1 MALFVVAAC
10 GGGSKSSSSNTTTTT
25 GTSGTPQIDAA
36 NLPADFSQMAK
47 LKNLASEGKG
57 MIGVLLPDTTTSA
70 RYVQYDAPYLKKA
83 FQAAGLTS
91 SQFKIDNAHGST
103 STMQQQAEADIT
115 AGASVL
121 LVDPLDPGS
130 GAAIESKAMSQGVKV
145 IDYDRLVTGGPK
157 DRYYVSFNN
166 VQVGKLIGQGEVDCI
181 SAWKVSKPALLVMSG
196 DPTDNNAK
204 LFAQGYNGVLKPHFD
219 DGSYT
224 KYHGLQLQLRRRY
237 TQGLS
242 ANVNYTLSKTQA
254 DIWADNATQT
264 VNYRTLRDRT
274 FDAQVSPFDVRHV
287 LQTYGTYDR
296 PFGKDRRVGI
306 DNRVLDAIAG
316 GWTLGGIFTFQTG
329 TPFRLMSGRSTVN
342 GEDAGVILKNGLTV
356 EDLQK
361 MIQISPGPGFNR
373 YWIDPKLIGPDGR
386 ANPAYLDVPT
396 NPGEFGQI
404 VYLRGRN
411 NWSLDGSLNKQVRIT
426 SGVTFTMHVTA
437 TNVLNHPIWSTPG
450 FLGQTSIQSITF
462 GQSTQPANNA
472 NPRAVY
478 LRGTIEF

>member
-1 MALFVVAAC
+1 MRVAWRGLAIMGLASMALFVVAAC

-25 GTSGTPQIDAA
+25 GTSGTPQID
-36 NLPADFSQMAK
+36 ADFSQMAK

-204 LFAQGYNGVLKPHFD
+204 LFAQGYNGVLKSHFD

-224 KYHGLQLQLRRRY
+224 KVGAPAGTWTPSVAATTFEQQYTAHPNINAVVTPNDDNANAVIAVLLKDKIPAKTFPTTGQDASPSGLQNILKGYQCGTVYKPIFEEAQAAVGLALFLRADK
-237 TQGLS
+237 TPPSSL
-242 ANVNYTLSKTQA
+242 VNATTRDTTLNA
-254 DIWADNATQT
+254 DIKSVYTKPSWVTTENMNDTIIKDGWLKPSALCA
-264 VNYRTLRDRT
+264 
-274 FDAQVSPFDVRHV
+274 
-287 LQTYGTYDR
+287 
-296 PFGKDRRVGI
+296 GK
-306 DNRVLDAIAG
+306 LASACK
-316 GWTLGGIFTFQTG
+316 
-329 TPFRLMSGRSTVN
+329 
-342 GEDAGVILKNGLTV
+342 DAG
-356 EDLQK
+356 
-361 MIQISPGPGFNR
+361 IQ
-373 YWIDPKLIGPDGR
+373 
-386 ANPAYLDVPT
+386 
-396 NPGEFGQI
+396 
-404 VYLRGRN
+404 
-411 NWSLDGSLNKQVRIT
+411 
-426 SGVTFTMHVTA
+426 
-437 TNVLNHPIWSTPG
+437 
-450 FLGQTSIQSITF
+450 
-462 GQSTQPANNA
+462 
-472 NPRAVY
+472 
-478 LRGTIEF
+478 